1 MRQMILI
8 LLFLPLSFIFPQEA
22 KEYKLTDKAYGLA
35 WDGVHFWYIDT
46 NRRAIIKI
54 NENGEQ
60 EIFNL
65 GLANLRGIS
74 FDQREG
80 KLLVVAP
87 KQILKL
93 DPNSGGITD
102 KINIPLQNIAGIA
115 SFGNYYYILDL
126 DSGKVQIYDQAT
138 ALLIGGFFTDR
149 IRPRDICYGRDS
161 LWISDSSDNSV
172 YRYDSKTGK
181 ITGSIKTS
189 LRSIRGL
196 LLSGSKLWVV
206 DRENKEIKNIPFVET
221 ERFIASG
228 EEEYS
233 LEVTLKFKINSTSL
247 SKAQIAILH
256 PPSNEQ
262 QRIRSVKF
270 MEATYQPGFIQRN
283 RAHIKKM
290 TIEDLPGEQ
299 TLKYKFSSR
308 NQFIKYYVGEEYLTK
323 ESNYPNDVSF
333 YYSKDKENPK
343 WTARDYLDAIF
354 LARQTAD
361 SLNDFKAK
369 ITEVG
374 VPIQPFRMIRFEQG
388 KPKSIQDSVS
398 IFVLGY
404 GWVPIADF
412 ALGANSDKRYFE
424 KKETDLILYNSLD
437 ANPSVSPIYFRKDT
451 NSPWENLPAE
461 ISYKVK

>member
-233 LEVTLKFKINSTSL
+233 LEVTLKFKI
-247 SKAQIAILH
+247 
-256 PPSNEQ
+256 
-262 QRIRSVKF
+262 
-270 MEATYQPGFIQRN
+270 
-283 RAHIKKM
+283 
-290 TIEDLPGEQ
+290 
-299 TLKYKFSSR
+299 
-308 NQFIKYYVGEEYLTK
+308 
-323 ESNYPNDVSF
+323 
-333 YYSKDKENPK
+333 
-343 WTARDYLDAIF
+343 
-354 LARQTAD
+354 
-361 SLNDFKAK
+361 
-369 ITEVG
+369 
-374 VPIQPFRMIRFEQG
+374 
-388 KPKSIQDSVS
+388 
-398 IFVLGY
+398 
-404 GWVPIADF
+404 
-412 ALGANSDKRYFE
+412 
-424 KKETDLILYNSLD
+424 
-437 ANPSVSPIYFRKDT
+437 
-451 NSPWENLPAE
+451 
-461 ISYKVK
+461 